1 MSGSAARLIEAALA
15 AGAGDGTPVRG
26 RTLAVGWAT
35 VETERAVETLAVD
48 LRVSPAA
55 FLPALD
61 SEALGASCLV
71 APGVLPGGCALVVL
85 EAASEGLLAAALARH
100 DEGPRVIWIAP
111 DELADVAAARPS
123 PGPFGP
129 ERLLPG
135 PKADGLRRL
144 LVSLPPGT
152 IRG

>member
-1 MSGSAARLIEAALA
+1 LA
-15 AGAGDGTPVRG
+15 AGAGDGTSVQG
-26 RTLAVGWAT
+26 RTIAVGWAT
-35 VETERAVETLAVD
+35 VETERAVDTLAVD
-48 LRVSPAA
+48 LRISPAA
-55 FLPALD
+55 FLPAPD
-61 SEALGASCLV
+61 SEALGARCLV

-85 EAASEGLLAAALARH
+85 ETATEGLLAAALARH

-111 DELADVAAARPS
+111 DDPIDVAAARPTS
-123 PGPFGP
+123 GPFGP

-135 PKADGLRRL
+135 PPADGLRRV